1 MKIAVFFTYD
11 YKLSTLINSGLLERE
26 LKIYKYLNKK
36 YGVNFKFFT
45 YDINELKTQNN
56 FEFIPIYKKIK
67 RSNNKYIR
75 LFYSLYFPYKIRKEV
90 IDCDVI
96 HQHQLHGAW
105 VTLILKL
112 ITKKP
117 LLIRTG
123 YDAYQ
128 FSMLNNEKL
137 TKKYFNKFITKLSL
151 KHADLYTVTSK
162 EDYVF
167 LTNKFKKIKK
177 ITIVPNWIEKKEI
190 IAKDR
195 HENKILMVGRIEKQK
210 NYSDA
215 IQFLDINKNHLT
227 IDIVGNGQ
235 EKDLINNL
243 SIEKDINIKFLGNM
257 EHQKLT
263 ELYHSYEY
271 FLSTS
276 YFEGNP
282 KSILE
287 ALNSGCIVFASNIPS
302 HRELIRDELNGFL
315 FSNISELS
323 KKFDIIQ
330 KNTLFKKKVS
340 QNAIKSVEKN
350 IIENIVDTMYF
361 DYENLNLVNNLK

>member
-1 MKIAVFFTYD
+1 
-11 YKLSTLINSGLLERE
+11 
-26 LKIYKYLNKK
+26 
-36 YGVNFKFFT
+36 
-45 YDINELKTQNN
+45 
-56 FEFIPIYKKIK
+56 
-67 RSNNKYIR
+67 
-75 LFYSLYFPYKIRKEV
+75 
-90 IDCDVI
+90 
-96 HQHQLHGAW
+96 
-105 VTLILKL
+105 
-112 ITKKP
+112 
-117 LLIRTG
+117 
-123 YDAYQ
+123 
-128 FSMLNNEKL
+128 
-137 TKKYFNKFITKLSL
+137 
-151 KHADLYTVTSK
+151 
-162 EDYVF
+162 
-167 LTNKFKKIKK
+167 
-177 ITIVPNWIEKKEI
+177 
-190 IAKDR
+190 
-195 HENKILMVGRIEKQK
+195 MVGRIEKQK

>member
-1 MKIAVFFTYD
+1 M
-11 YKLSTLINSGLLERE
+11 E
-26 LKIYKYLNKK
+26 
-36 YGVNFKFFT
+36 
-45 YDINELKTQNN
+45 
-56 FEFIPIYKKIK
+56 
-67 RSNNKYIR
+67 
-75 LFYSLYFPYKIRKEV
+75 
-90 IDCDVI
+90 
-96 HQHQLHGAW
+96 
-105 VTLILKL
+105 KL
-112 ITKKP
+112 IFLK
-117 LLIRTG
+117 
-123 YDAYQ
+123 
-128 FSMLNNEKL
+128 
-137 TKKYFNKFITKLSL
+137 NKFITKLSL
-151 KHADLYTVTSK
+151 KHANLYTVTSK
-162 EDYVF
+162 EDYLF
-167 LTNKFKKIKK
+167 LNNKFKKIKK
-177 ITIVPNWIEKKEI
+177 ISIVPNWIEKKDI

-215 IQFLDINKNHLT
+215 IQFLDINKNQLT
-227 IDIVGNGQ
+227 IEIVGNGQ

-243 SIEKDINIKFLGNM
+243 SIEKNINIKFLGNM

-302 HRELIRDELNGFL
+302 HRELIHDEINGFL

-330 KNTLFKKKVS
+330 KDTSFKKKIS